1 MKRRFN
7 AAALFTLGALVF
19 VGCGGSDGNSPANPG
34 SNDTPIV
41 EKPTVEKIAGT
52 WERTYSE
59 TMTDSG
65 TDVGTRTTK
74 TVFNFNSDGTF
85 TQVDKIVKDYT
96 EADGRT
102 DTTAYNAFKGTVSAN
117 DTAVTCVLTGKV
129 INSPTE
135 IIDFSAVTW
144 DTYNVIKTFPAIIIE
159 GTLYAEDIVFQ
170 RTGTGTG
177 LLGEWTCETRKGS
190 TAEGASYGGEKM
202 IYTFTD
208 SGITGKMQSKDS
220 ADGDWADDMSYS
232 GTYTLTDE
240 THLGIS
246 VSGMTMSFAILATGD
261 YFIMGTDK
269 GYTRK

>member
-1 MKRRFN
+1 M
-7 AAALFTLGALVF
+7 TVT
-19 VGCGGSDGNSPANPG
+19 
-34 SNDTPIV
+34 NDAPSV
-41 EKPTVEKIAGT
+41 EKPTLEKIAGT
-52 WERTYSE
+52 WQRTYSE

-65 TDVGTRTTK
+65 TDVGTRITK

-96 EADGRT
+96 EADGRA

-117 DTAVTCVLTGKV
+117 DTAVTCVLTGKF

-135 IIDFSAVTW
+135 IIDLSAVTW

-159 GTLYAEDIVFQ
+159 GTLYAENIVFQ

-177 LLGEWTCETRKGS
+177 LLGEWSCETRKGS
-190 TAEGASYGGEKM
+190 TAEGASYGGEKS

-208 SGITGKMQSKDS
+208 SVITAKMQSKDA
-220 ADGDWADDMSYS
+220 ADGDWADDMSVS

-246 VSGMTMSFAILATGD
+246 VSGMTMSFAVFVTGD
-261 YFIMGTDK
+261 YFILGTDK